1 MYVDDDPDIL
11 KIARLSL
18 EKKGNYKVLSCE
30 SGIEALHEV
39 EGFQPDLIILDVVMP
54 DMDGIKTL
62 RELQKNP
69 ETKKIPVFFMTSR
82 LHPDELDFYERLGIA
97 GILEK
102 PFHPLTLSDQVKML
116 WNKLEKRVS

>member
-18 EKKGNYKVLSCE
+18 EKKGNFKVLACD
-30 SGIEALHEV
+30 SGIQALHEV

-54 DMDGIKTL
+54 DMDGTKIL
-62 RELQKNP
+62 RELQQNP

-82 LHPDELDFYERLGIA
+82 LHPDELDFYKRLGIV

-102 PFHPLTLSDQVKML
+102 PFHPLTISDQVKKL
-116 WNKLEKRVS
+116 WNNL